1 MKKLYTLIAAM
12 IVATTINAQVNV
24 TFNVDITDY
33 IAAGNVLGANGI
45 RIGGNFSTSGG
56 SLSDGTTMVDWTPS
70 DVTGAMTNVAGT
82 NIWTITVQYASFPI
96 PPIEPLVQ
104 SYKFVNNDWGTNEG
118 LDPNNTIVSGG
129 CGALDGTD
137 TNRKLTISTLAAD
150 TVLNYCWDQCLPCS
164 AAGFQLVNNQSN
176 FSLFP
181 NPANNNVNVSFN
193 SSGNSKIEIFNAIG
207 QNVNT
212 QNLGNLLPGNHKQNI
227 STENLTQGIY
237 FVKLTSGNKTET
249 KTMSIVK

>member
-1 MKKLYTLIAAM
+1 VLGNGVAPGSGGAFSIMNCTLYNTNASTSSNTYIFLNGGTTLISSGNTFYSTN
-12 IVATTINAQVNV
+12 IGLT
-24 TFNVDITDY
+24 TFNPFGFKVTKVNNIVRYTNSAY
-33 IAAGNVLGANGI
+33 I
-45 RIGGNFSTSGG
+45 SG
-56 SLSDGTTMVDWTPS
+56 
-70 DVTGAMTNVAGT
+70 NVAGT

-181 NPANNNVNVSFN
+181 LVWY
-193 SSGNSKIEIFNAIG
+193 KH
-207 QNVNT
+207 T
-212 QNLGNLLPGNHKQNI
+212 
-227 STENLTQGIY
+227 
-237 FVKLTSGNKTET
+237 
-249 KTMSIVK
+249 